1 MKQQSRSSNHDAIA
15 LLREDHKKVQ
25 KLFKEYQE
33 AKGGPKKKARVEEVC
48 TDLTVHSQVEEELF
62 YPEAR
67 DAIDAMDIMDE
78 AEVEHTVAKQLIEE
92 LKVMQPNDPLY
103 NAKFTVLGEYVTHH
117 IKEEQNEMFPKV
129 KKAKINLDSLGEQMA
144 ARKLE
149 LLAAAE
155 GEQKRKGKRSKA
167 A

>member
-1 MKQQSRSSNHDAIA
+1 
-15 LLREDHKKVQ
+15 
-25 KLFKEYQE
+25 
-33 AKGGPKKKARVEEVC
+33 
-48 TDLTVHSQVEEELF
+48 VEEELF

-67 DAIDAMDIMDE
+67 EAIDAMDIMDE

-103 NAKFTVLGEYVTHH
+103 DAKFTVLGEYVTHH